1 MQVIP
6 TRAQALRALESR
18 RNQLLVEDKPEEAG
32 QVEKDRRL
40 IARAPGDDLYQMAQ
54 LSQERARSLQNSVL
68 ARDARAG
75 WPMGPIGMGL
85 GLLGGGL
92 GAAVGFALESSR
104 APIEIALPLGLLAI
118 GAGLSLA
125 LLPELAHR
133 RGERAAETS
142 RAIERN
148 FSYIQSFT
156 PPEQGAGQLPM
167 AEFLRLTA
175 RREGELLGE
184 GHPLRAADL
193 KLVSQSLQSLN
204 CASLEQG
211 LDEVFR
217 RAHDGPDEKRWGTI
231 LTIVQDSPDV
241 LGLVRSMVQVHTLA
255 GGLEGR
261 GGAMEVRPD
270 AVRIGSVVLRP
281 KAAG

>member
-6 TRAQALRALESR
+6 TRAHALRALESR

-68 ARDARAG
+68 AKDARAG

-92 GAAVGFALESSR
+92 GAAVGMVLESSR

-118 GAGLSLA
+118 GGGLSLA

-175 RREGELLGE
+175 QREGELLGE

-193 KLVSQSLQSLN
+193 KLVSKSLQSLN

>member
-6 TRAQALRALESR
+6 TRANALRALESK
-18 RNQLLVEDKPEEAG
+18 RNQLLVEDRRAEAH
-32 QVEKDRRL
+32 QVEQDRRL
-40 IARAPGDDLYQMAQ
+40 IARAPGQDLYQMAQ

-68 ARDARAG
+68 AKDARAG

-92 GAAVGFALESSR
+92 GAAVGIALESFH
-104 APIEIALPLGLLAI
+104 APIEIALPLGLLAV
-118 GAGLSLA
+118 GGGLSLA
-125 LLPELAHR
+125 LLPELVYQ

-167 AEFLRLTA
+167 ADFLRLAA
-175 RREGELLGE
+175 RREGELLSE

-204 CASLEQG
+204 CPSLEEG

-217 RAHDGPDEKRWGTI
+217 RAHDGPDEKRWGTV
-231 LTIVQDSPDV
+231 LGIVQDSPDV
-241 LGLVRSMVQVHTLA
+241 LRLVRSMIQVDNLV
-255 GGLEGR
+255 GGLNGS
-261 GGAMEVRPD
+261 GGALEVRPD

-281 KAAG
+281 KAAE